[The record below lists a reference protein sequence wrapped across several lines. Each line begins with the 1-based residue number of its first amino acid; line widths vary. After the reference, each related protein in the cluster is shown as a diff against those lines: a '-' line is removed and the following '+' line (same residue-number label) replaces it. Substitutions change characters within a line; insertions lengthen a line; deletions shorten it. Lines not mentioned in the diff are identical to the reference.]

1 MHVISAIKPANV
13 TVVSAIEA
21 AKVIIIGAIEAA
33 NVTVIS
39 MLGIL
44 IDRIACL
51 SVYEY
56 TIFVNKMTGRRVN
69 NEATLTID
77 KVALIVDERIL
88 YILIVIDILLVA
100 STIVTL

>member
-21 AKVIIIGAIEAA
+21 AKVIIISTIEAA
-33 NVTVIS
+33 NITVIS
-39 MLGIL
+39 ILGIL
-44 IDRIACL
+44 IDRIAYL

-56 TIFVNKMTGRRVN
+56 TIFVNKITGRRVN